1 MHLLTQFI
9 ELTETKLTRSS
20 NHQIVTKFFEDF
32 KSEFPRL
39 SKLVPIMANTPS
51 SSSNIEREFSKIP
64 NIATYKRNGL
74 SDTQLQR
81 LLQGRCY
88 NKIVKTIKN
97 H

>member
-1 MHLLTQFI
+1 
-9 ELTETKLTRSS
+9 
-20 NHQIVTKFFEDF
+20 
-32 KSEFPRL
+32 
-39 SKLVPIMANTPS
+39 MANTPS